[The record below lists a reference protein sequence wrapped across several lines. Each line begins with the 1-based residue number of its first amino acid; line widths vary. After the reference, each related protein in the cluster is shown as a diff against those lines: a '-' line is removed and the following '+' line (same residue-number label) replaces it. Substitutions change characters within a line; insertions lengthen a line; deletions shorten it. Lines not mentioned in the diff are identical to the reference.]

1 MPNTDAHTYAKDG
14 ELDKLKAYLS
24 SNPNDVH
31 EKDDSVITH
40 TVY

>member
-1 MPNTDAHTYAKDG
+1 MPDTDAHFYAGSG
-14 ELDKLKAYLS
+14 ELDKLKAHLS

-31 EKDDSVITH
+31 EEDGVITH

>member
-1 MPNTDAHTYAKDG
+1 MPKTAAHDYAEKG

-31 EKDDSVITH
+31 AKENVVITH